1 MKFETPDLSFADSL
15 ISSLNPLADLFV
27 PNLTKSNQMDT
38 SSNNSC
44 GNISS
49 STNDEDP
56 LSILKELKEKNV
68 ERPVIGHL
76 NINSLSSKFEPLTL
90 MIKNNVDFLVIT
102 ESKLDDTFP
111 HGQFQIEGFARPIRL
126 DRCRN
131 GGGVIIFVR
140 DDLIC
145 NELKPRILYPDLE
158 CTFLEM
164 RIRES
169 RWLVVVGYNPHKDK
183 IKTFLD
189 KISKEVDKLVPR
201 YENLLML
208 GDWNSAVN
216 EGDMAEFCEM
226 YNLENLIE
234 DPTFFKSDENPSSI
248 DIILTNKK
256 ASFQNT
262 MTVETGLSDFHKMT
276 VTVMKKYFKKKEPI
290 KIVYHDRKFFDA
302 IRFREHIRSQ
312 IASKGKL
319 SIENLQN
326 ILGNSYL
333 QHAPLKEKVLRG
345 NNAPFMNK
353 ALSQDETSTIERQ
366 EAKRSKGGK
375 Y

>member
-1 MKFETPDLSFADSL
+1 MQNLLEDPFLQHCSPEGENEEIFNITPAICEIETPDLSLADSL

-27 PNLTKSNQMDT
+27 PNLTNSNQMDT
-38 SSNNSC
+38 SANHSC

-49 STNDEDP
+49 LTNDDDP
-56 LSILKELKEKNV
+56 LSILKELKEKNL

-76 NINSLSSKFEPLTL
+76 NINSISSKFEPLTL

-131 GGGVIIFVR
+131 GGGVIIFFR

-145 NELKPRILYPDLE
+145 NELKPRILYPDIE

-183 IKTFLD
+183 IKAFLD
-189 KISKEVDKLVPR
+189 KISKEVDKFVPK

-208 GDWNSAVN
+208 GDWNSTVSEN
-216 EGDMAEFCEM
+216 DMAGFCEM
-226 YNLENLIE
+226 YNLENLIKE
-234 DPTFFKSDENPSSI
+234 PTCFKSDENPSSI

-290 KIVYHDRKFFDA
+290 KIVYHD
-302 IRFREHIRSQ
+302 
-312 IASKGKL
+312 
-319 SIENLQN
+319 
-326 ILGNSYL
+326 
-333 QHAPLKEKVLRG
+333 
-345 NNAPFMNK
+345 
-353 ALSQDETSTIERQ
+353 
-366 EAKRSKGGK
+366 
-375 Y
+375 